1 MKGRLKDGGPPLTP
15 PDAFNRR
22 GCTKP
27 SQELGPQS
35 GSLYGWL
42 GPKCLSFYLLLPR
55 VCVSIS
61 CVRSRVARIQTGAK
75 MRYSPRQCLNSLHQL
90 SALAA
95 AFFFFFLIPMWSL
108 LCKVL
113 CYIQISSIV
122 VPAPSVPGMPEIER
136 HLCFCSNFL
145 LMYLWDNS
153 WWPKY
158 LGPLSRNGGSLWSPG
173 CWHLPGSASSAI
185 GIGGEPPD
193 GRTSLTFYVT
203 AFKWTNCVC
212 LQWYRRV
219 GCSEPVKQGLSSSS
233 PVCMLILCLTWLL
246 VIHHLIT
253 LPLVKVFLTSCIMA
267 LLEV

>member
-15 PDAFNRR
+15 PDTFNHQ

-27 SQELGPQS
+27 SQEFGPQS
-35 GSLYGWL
+35 GSLCGWL

-55 VCVSIS
+55 VCVGIS

-113 CYIQISSIV
+113 CYIQISNIV

-145 LMYLWDNS
+145 LMYFWDNS
-153 WWPKY
+153 WWP
-158 LGPLSRNGGSLWSPG
+158 PLQRNGGSLWSPG

-203 AFKWTNCVC
+203 LPLNEQTVC
-212 LQWYRRV
+212 LQWYWIV
-219 GCSEPVKQGLSSSS
+219 DVVNLSSRACQV
-233 PVCMLILCLTWLL
+233 PALCACWY
-246 VIHHLIT
+246 
-253 LPLVKVFLTSCIMA
+253 CA
-267 LLEV
+267 